1 MTAFGSPVIYVFLF
15 GLLSA
20 IPLYALA
27 IYERLRNEIAAC
39 ALQRIG
45 LQVNQ

>member
-15 GLLSA
+15 GVLTA
-20 IPLYALA
+20 MPLHALA
-27 IYERLRNEIAAC
+27 IYQRLRNEITAC
-39 ALQRIG
+39 ALQRLG